1 MAPRPWSPRTELD
14 GALQR
19 GNLSHAIALAAEVA
33 EDQRRPLDLRTA
45 LRFLPL
51 VAAQQPAQYD
61 GWALRWLARWIAET
75 GGATI
80 GRAAEVACA
89 LADGLSEPLALE
101 SVRSEISRA
110 G

>member
-1 MAPRPWSPRTELD
+1 MRRVGLI
-14 GALQR
+14 GGHIFR
-19 GNLSHAIALAAEVA
+19 GYDRVEW
-33 EDQRRPLDLRTA
+33 DRQTA

-51 VAAQQPAQYD
+51 VAAEQPAQYD

-80 GRAAEVACA
+80 GHAAEVACA